1 MIVRILNRKTD
12 RDKFFDCRNS
22 CLRKVKRIADV
33 TNKITEDTEELSLIL
48 EFKSDSVIE
57 VVLDAGDEIY
67 YMNNNG
73 KTVHADYRLL
83 NK

>member
-22 CLRKVKRIADV
+22 CFRKVKRIASVD
-33 TNKITEDTEELSLIL
+33 NKITTEEPSLIL
-48 EFKSDSVIE
+48 EFVNEKAIE
-57 VVLDAGDEIY
+57 VVLDSGDEVY

-73 KTVHADYRLL
+73 KTIHADYRML
-83 NK
+83 NE